1 MASKEVAQTPAK
13 AGAEQV
19 TAKAGDKLKT
29 VKPLVRVEHDG
40 EVYEP
45 GSDATFEIGG
55 KPLQALLDVKAV
67 EIVEDPSRAS

>member
-1 MASKEVAQTPAK
+1 MASKETTQAPAK
-13 AGAEQV
+13 A
-19 TAKAGDKLKT
+19 DSKLKT

-55 KPLQALLDVKAV
+55 KQLQALLDVKAV
-67 EIVEDPSRAS
+67 EIVEA

>member
-1 MASKEVAQTPAK
+1 MASKETTQAPAK
-13 AGAEQV
+13 AAAEPV
-19 TAKAGDKLKT
+19 TDKADSKLKT

-55 KPLQALLDVKAV
+55 KQLQALLDVKAV
-67 EIVEDPSRAS
+67 EIVEA